1 MILSNYFFFSF
12 DFNPLSNNNF
22 LDINKYLMKG
32 KKCEIM
38 FGIIIKN
45 IVSLSNI
52 DNASNHTNCALLSS
66 QKCIT
71 QYTQLM
77 E

>member
-1 MILSNYFFFSF
+1 MILSNSFFFSF
-12 DFNPLSNNNF
+12 DFNPLSNSNF

-38 FGIIIKN
+38 FG

>member
-1 MILSNYFFFSF
+1 
-12 DFNPLSNNNF
+12 
-22 LDINKYLMKG
+22 MKG

>member
-1 MILSNYFFFSF
+1 MILFFSF
-12 DFNPLSNNNF
+12 DFNPLNTNNF

-38 FGIIIKN
+38 FEIIIKN
-45 IVSLSNI
+45 IVSLHNI
-52 DNASNHTNCALLSS
+52 DNASSHTNCALLSS

-71 QYTQLM
+71 QSTQLM